1 MNFCPRLVELTSP
14 SPSVIWWWKSEYSQ
28 MITNFWTVD
37 CRILIKL
44 YYIGMYMFYSDFIYF
59 LHVEIGRTV
68 NTINTDKD
76 HWKMHGGIL
85 NATSDILHDG
95 ILKDN
100 SFFTWK
106 QFLYDF
112 FSPHFSTMLTIGVK
126 PVISFNTFWWWFV
139 SLHVAL

>member
-1 MNFCPRLVELTSP
+1 
-14 SPSVIWWWKSEYSQ
+14 
-28 MITNFWTVD
+28 
-37 CRILIKL
+37 
-44 YYIGMYMFYSDFIYF
+44 MYMFYSDFIYF

-95 ILKDN
+95 ILK
-100 SFFTWK
+100 SKFH
-106 QFLYDF
+106 FLHENNFYMIF

-126 PVISFNTFWWWFV
+126 PVISFNTFW
-139 SLHVAL
+139 